1 MEYLRICFTAILLL
15 LFTANSKSQ
24 PGKYVIFFK
33 SKSETVFSLSQPSA
47 YLSARAIARRTRY
60 HINVDSTDLPVVEKY
75 IDSIRGT
82 GSIVILGRSRWMNAV
97 LIQTTDIAALNKI
110 NSFPFVKKR
119 DFIALRTSAKG
130 RITKNNTRVT
140 PLFTVQRTQQP
151 ATDVFQYG
159 TSSAQVKIHH
169 GDFLHNIGATGRNMF
184 MAFLDGGFFGYL
196 SNPLFDS
203 VRLQNRFIATND
215 FVLNEVSVNEDNA
228 HGMQCL
234 STVAANSPG
243 VFTGSAPHASFF
255 LLRTEDVFTE
265 QMVEEYNWGLGAE
278 YADSAG
284 VDVISS
290 SVGYTTFDN
299 AAYDHTYAQLDGNT
313 TVVSIYADMA
323 AKKGM
328 LVVNSNGNEGDKVWK
343 YLVAPADGDSVLAV
357 GAVNSSNTIA
367 AFSSFGPSSDGQM
380 KADVVSVGQGTTVST
395 TSGTPGTSNG
405 TSFSAPNIA
414 GLATCLWQL
423 FPEVNNQKI
432 ITTLRQ
438 SSDKFT
444 LPQPQYGYGLPDLKK
459 AVGLLV
465 AELSNATSSVNHC
478 TATIQWNSKDIASM
492 QYKLERRLP
501 GETTYS
507 VLQTVTANG
516 TVFSA
521 QNYSVNDVL
530 QVSGIIQ
537 YRIIQVIDT
546 NATGYRAY
554 AIDSVS
560 VTAGSSCAATSIND
574 PAAIEKK
581 IQLFPN
587 PVTAQQLVVEFK
599 EQSSGNFLLQ
609 ILNAQGQLI
618 QQENYAKPTGAVSKH
633 LKLLSLPAGKYL
645 LVIFKNGERYSTK
658 EFIQQ

>member
-1 MEYLRICFTAILLL
+1 MKYLRICFTAITLL
-15 LFTANSKSQ
+15 LFAANGKSQ
-24 PGKYVIFFK
+24 LNKYVVFLK
-33 SKSETVFSLSQPSA
+33 GKSETSFSLSQPSA
-47 YLSARAIARRTRY
+47 YLSNKAIARRIRY
-60 HINVDSTDLPVVEKY
+60 NIAIDSTDLPVVKKH
-75 IDSIRGT
+75 IDSIRLAGAVT
-82 GSIVILGRSRWMNAV
+82 ILGSSRWLNAV
-97 LIQTTDIAALNKI
+97 LIQTTDANALNKI
-110 NSFPFVKKR
+110 NSFPFVQKKAG
-119 DFIALRTSAKG
+119 IALRTTVKSK
-130 RITKNNTRVT
+130 IIKNNPIVT
-140 PLFTVQRTQQP
+140 PLSIPQRNLQQT
-151 ATDVFQYG
+151 ADVFQYG
-159 TSSAQVKIHH
+159 ASSAQVKIHN
-169 GDFLHNIGATGRNMF
+169 GDFLHNIGATGRNML

-203 VRLQNRFIATND
+203 VRLQNRFIATKD

-255 LLRTEDVFTE
+255 LFRTEDVFTE
-265 QMVEEYNWGLGAE
+265 QIIEEYNWGLGAE

-299 AAYDHTYAQLDGNT
+299 AAYDYTYAQLNGNS
-313 TVVSIYADMA
+313 TVVSNYADMA
-323 AKKGM
+323 AKKGL
-328 LVVNSNGNEGDKVWK
+328 LVVNSNGNEGNKAWK

-367 AFSSFGPSSDGQM
+367 SFSSFGPTSDGQI

-432 ITTLRQ
+432 ITTLHK
-438 SSDKFT
+438 SSDKYT
-444 LPQPQYGYGLPDLKK
+444 TPQAQYGYGLPDMKT

-465 AELSNATSSVNHC
+465 AELSTATGIVNNC

-492 QYKLERRLP
+492 QYKLERKLP

-507 VLQTVTANG
+507 VIQTIAAKG
-516 TVFSA
+516 TVFST
-521 QNYSVNDVL
+521 QNYSVSDVL
-530 QVSGIIQ
+530 QESGVVQ
-537 YRIIQVIDT
+537 YRIVQVIDT
-546 NATGYRAY
+546 NINSYRAY

-560 VTAGSSCAATSIND
+560 VTAGNSCATAYTSD
-574 PAAIEKK
+574 PGAVENN

-587 PVTAQQLVVEFK
+587 PVSTQQLLVKFN
-599 EQSSGNFLLQ
+599 EQSSGSFLIQ
-609 ILNAQGQLI
+609 ISNVQGSVI
-618 QQENYAKPTGAVSKH
+618 QQENYNKPTGSKSKQIQ
-633 LKLLSLPAGKYL
+633 LRTMPAGKYVL
-645 LVIFKNGERYSTK
+645 LVYKNGVLYSTK
-658 EFIQQ
+658 SFIKQ

>member
-1 MEYLRICFTAILLL
+1 MNYLQLSLTVVLLIL
-15 LFTANSKSQ
+15 FAVNSKSQ
-24 PGKYVIFFK
+24 QSKYVIYFK
-33 SKSETVFSLSQPSA
+33 SKSETGFSLTQPSA
-47 YLSARAIARRTRY
+47 YLSARAIDRRTRY
-60 HINVDSTDLPVVEKY
+60 NISIDSTDLPVVEKY
-75 IDSIRGT
+75 IDSIRAA
-82 GSIVILGRSRWMNAV
+82 GSVIILGRLRWINAV
-97 LIQTTDIAALNKI
+97 LIQTTDITALNKI
-110 NSFPFVKKR
+110 NNFPFVKNK
-119 DFIALRTSAKG
+119 DSISLRTTAKS
-130 RITKNNTRVT
+130 RIAKNNAVVT
-140 PLFTVQRTQQP
+140 PIITSQRTQQP
-151 ATDVFQYG
+151 AADLFQYG
-159 TSSAQVKIHH
+159 ASSAQIKIHN

-203 VRLQNRFIATND
+203 VRLQNRFIASKD

-243 VFTGSAPHASFF
+243 LFTGSAPHASFF

-265 QMVEEYNWGLGAE
+265 QIIEEYNWGLGAE

-299 AAYDHTYAQLDGNT
+299 AAYDHTYAQLNGNT
-313 TVVSIYADMA
+313 TVVSRYADMA
-323 AKKGM
+323 AKKGL

-357 GAVNSSNTIA
+357 GAVNSSNSIA
-367 AFSSFGPSSDGQM
+367 AFSSFGPTSDEQI
-380 KADVVSVGQGTTVST
+380 KADVVSVGQGATVST

-405 TSFSAPNIA
+405 TSFSAPNMA

-432 ITTLRQ
+432 ITTLHK
-438 SSDKFT
+438 SSDKYT
-444 LPQPQYGYGLPDLKK
+444 SPQAQYGYGLPDMKT

-465 AELSNATSSVNHC
+465 AELSNAGSSVNNC

-492 QYKLERRLP
+492 QYKIERRLP
-501 GETTYS
+501 GETNYS
-507 VLQTVTANG
+507 TIQTVAAKG

-521 QNYSVNDVL
+521 QNYSINDVM

-537 YRIIQVIDT
+537 YRIVQVIDT
-546 NATGYRAY
+546 NTVGYRAY

-560 VTAGSSCAATSIND
+560 VTAGSSCATTNIND
-574 PAAIEKK
+574 PATGSKK
-581 IQLFPN
+581 INLFPN
-587 PVTAQQLVVEFK
+587 PVSTGKLFVQFK
-599 EQSSGNFLLQ
+599 EQGVGSFQLQ
-609 ILNAQGQLI
+609 VINAQGRI
-618 QQENYAKPTGAVSKH
+618 TQQELYNKPTGSATKEIR
-633 LKLLSLPAGKYL
+633 LTALPAGKYL
-645 LVIFKNGERYSTK
+645 LVVYKNGDHYSTN
-658 EFIQQ
+658 EFIKQ

>member
-1 MEYLRICFTAILLL
+1 MNYLRLSFTVILLM
-15 LFTANSKSQ
+15 LFAANSKSQ
-24 PGKYVIFFK
+24 QGKYVVYFK
-33 SKSETVFSLSQPSA
+33 SKSETGFSLSQPSA

-60 HINVDSTDLPVVEKY
+60 NIAVDSTDLPVVEKY
-75 IDSIRGT
+75 IDSIRAA
-82 GSIVILGRSRWMNAV
+82 GSVIILGRSRWMNAV
-97 LIQTTDIAALNKI
+97 LIQTTDIVVLNKI
-110 NSFPFVKKR
+110 NSFPFVKKK
-119 DFIALRTSAKG
+119 DSIALRTTVKG
-130 RITKNNTRVT
+130 RITKNNAVVT
-140 PLFTVQRTQQP
+140 PLVTAQRTQQP
-151 ATDVFQYG
+151 AADVFQYG
-159 TSSAQVKIHH
+159 ASSAQVKIHH

-203 VRLQNRFIATND
+203 VRLQNRFIATKD

-265 QMVEEYNWGLGAE
+265 QIIEEYNWGLGAE

-313 TVVSIYADMA
+313 TVVSTYADMA

-367 AFSSFGPSSDGQM
+367 AFSSFGPSSDGQV

-405 TSFSAPNIA
+405 TSFSAPNMA

-432 ITTLRQ
+432 ITTLHK
-438 SSDKFT
+438 SSDKYAS
-444 LPQPQYGYGLPDLKK
+444 PQPQYGYGLPDLKT

-465 AELSNATSSVNHC
+465 AELSTANSSVNNC

-492 QYKLERRLP
+492 QYKLERKLP

-507 VLQTVTANG
+507 VLQTIAAKG
-516 TVFSA
+516 TIFSA

-537 YRIIQVIDT
+537 YRIVQIIDT
-546 NATGYRAY
+546 NTVGYRAY

-574 PAAIEKK
+574 PAAVEKK

-587 PVTAQQLVVEFK
+587 PVAAQQLVVQFK
-599 EQSSGNFLLQ
+599 EPNSGNFLLQ
-609 ILNAQGQLI
+609 VLNAQGQLV
-618 QQENYAKPTGAVSKH
+618 QQEFYAKPNGAVSKQI
-633 LKLLSLPAGKYL
+633 KLPSLPAGKYL